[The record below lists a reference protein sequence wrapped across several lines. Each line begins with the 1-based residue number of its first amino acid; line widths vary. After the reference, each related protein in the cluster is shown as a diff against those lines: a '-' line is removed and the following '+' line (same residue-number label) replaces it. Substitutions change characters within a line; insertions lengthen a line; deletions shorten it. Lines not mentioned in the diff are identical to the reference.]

1 MKRDLKRRFLVL
13 LLLSGVMTAYG
24 QNDYG
29 VHDPCNIVKEGDRY
43 YTFYTSNGVSVPT
56 LLICALAQVLLCF
69 LIRISIWITQHAPE
83 FGGHFW
89 APEVAP

>member
-29 VHDPCNIVKEGDRY
+29 VHDPCTLYEGDR
-43 YTFYTSNGVSVPT
+43 TIHF
-56 LLICALAQVLLCF
+56 
-69 LIRISIWITQHAPE
+69 AP
-83 FGGHFW
+83 
-89 APEVAP
+89 AMV